1 MIKLH
6 IADRHTMLIEG
17 VCAYLRQTLA
27 AEVEI
32 GISPTLEQ
40 CRTDL
45 AIRKPDVLLLEVCHQ
60 DGNGLGFCKEIRR
73 SFPKLRIVVF
83 TDYKHWFTIHYVMK
97 SCKASGYVL
106 KSAPLEELPC
116 AIRSVMRN
124 ETFLCE
130 KCTRLLRKSRTNMP
144 LWVTVRESQVLKFLG
159 KGYTSKEIAWGITA
173 ETKAEIS
180 ELTVKDHRSNLL
192 RKFDVDNT
200 ASLLKLAMQM
210 GLIWAEDVP

>member
-17 VCAYLRQTLA
+17 VCAYLKQTPGL
-27 AEVEI
+27 EVEI
-32 GISPTLEQ
+32 GVSPTLAQ

-45 AIRKPDVLLLEVCHQ
+45 AIRQPDVLLLELCHQ
-60 DGNGLGFCKEIRR
+60 DGNGIGFCKEIKRL
-73 SFPKLRIVVF
+73 FPKLRIVIF
-83 TDYKHWFTIHYVMK
+83 TDYKHWFTIHYAMK

-130 KCTRLLRKSRTNMP
+130 KCERLLGKSRANMP

-159 KGYTSKEIAWGITA
+159 KGYTSKEIAQKISA
-173 ETKAEIS
+173 ETKAGIS

-200 ASLLKLAMQM
+200 VNLLKLAMQM